1 MKALTEYIVEA
12 LQINEGGHV
21 FDGGSDKIAKED
33 IQPTLD
39 AYLKEIKR
47 LFPKAYKWY
56 EKPTTL
62 GSVGKKDFSGDIDL
76 AISDEGLKTVEDWN
90 VDPAHVAELFA
101 KFKKRARTATDE
113 QLTKRAVIVAISEY
127 INANSDLIKTND
139 KSSGSGSLF
148 SQFEQID
155 HETGEKNGKTVQID
169 QMFGDVDWLKFAYY
183 SDTYVGNVK
192 GLHRTQLMLH
202 MFSYKE
208 YTFNHGSNV
217 KNRETGEIVA
227 TKPKEAID
235 LLNKLYGFNLTEAI
249 LANYHKLQD
258 YLKEHLSE
266 EDLHGIYDIYLKT
279 LDSTRCDI
287 PEDLQ
292 TYWIDNQDRLGLT
305 GKFLPEESNLIKLK
319 K

>member
-1 MKALTEYIVEA
+1 MISLEKYIM
-12 LQINEGGHV
+12 LFEGGHV

-33 IQPTLD
+33 IKPTLD

-76 AISDEGLKTVEDWN
+76 AISEEGLKTVEDWN
-90 VDPAHVAELFA
+90 IDPAHVAELAA
-101 KFKKRARTATDE
+101 KFKKRARTASDE
-113 QLTKRAVIVAISEY
+113 AITKRAVIVSIGEY
-127 INANSDLIKTND
+127 INNNSELIITSD
-139 KSSGSGSLF
+139 KSAGAGSLF
-148 SQFEQID
+148 SQFKQID
-155 HETGEKNGKTVQID
+155 HKTGKENGKTVQID

-183 SDTYVGNVK
+183 SDAYVGNVK

-202 MFSYKE
+202 MFAYK
-208 YTFNHGSNV
+208 NHSFVHGKGVND
-217 KNRETGEIVA
+217 KETGKEVA
-227 TKPKEAID
+227 STPKQAVE
-235 LLNKLYGFNLTEAI
+235 LLNKLYKFNIDEKI
-249 LANYHKLQD
+249 LQNYHKLQEF
-258 YLKEHLSE
+258 LKKNLSE
-266 EDLHGIYDIYLKT
+266 EDLNGIYDIYLKT

-292 TYWIDNQDRLGLT
+292 AYWIANQDRLKLT
-305 GKFLPEESNLIKLK
+305 GKYLPEDSNLIKLK